1 MAILNFFETH
11 SVALILLTATTM
23 FALIIII
30 KIHAVRSDLDRAI
43 RALPKHSDSN
53 SGVNFDGLNNQMEQ
67 MAVEIVTLK
76 NESMSKSFLDDANA
90 MAQPT
95 ARTGYT
101 EVTADSDKIEQAI
114 KLLRQGLAVDAVSQR
129 LNMHY
134 DHIDL
139 MSRFHGLEAG

>member
-11 SVALILLTATTM
+11 FVALILLSAITI

-30 KIHAVRSDLDRAI
+30 KIHAVRTDLDKAI
-43 RALPKHSDSN
+43 RALPNQSN
-53 SGVNFDGLNNQMEQ
+53 NNSRANFEGLNDQIDQ

-76 NESMSKSFLDDANA
+76 NESVSKSFLDDANA
-90 MAQPT
+90 MVQP
-95 ARTGYT
+95 AVRAGYT
-101 EVTADSDKIEQAI
+101 ETTADSDKIDQAI

>member
-43 RALPKHSDSN
+43 RALPKHSDCN
-53 SGVNFDGLNNQMEQ
+53 SG
-67 MAVEIVTLK
+67 VTLK
-76 NESMSKSFLDDANA
+76 NESISKSFLDDANA
-90 MAQPT
+90 MAQP
-95 ARTGYT
+95 AGRTGYT